1 MKELAYTTDSFTPAS
16 FVSHASNVKR
26 EELANVDMLPRIRF
40 RTLIVRDL
48 APIFGAKEDEL
59 LKTIGILT
67 RTLDGEGLRTDSGV
81 HGSRGYEG
89 DYLFMLLAGTT
100 PIPPRVF
107 KVMGTLG
114 SRLFFLALHPNAKS
128 HNELIAQNRGTDRR
142 QKEGICRGATDS
154 FLRTLWTANPGGV
167 EWIKDGDQEDCLRVI
182 ARCAEL
188 LAALRGTIQMWQSE
202 HDGSVSHSVPVI
214 EQPDRINCLLYNL
227 ARGHALLCGRT
238 QLAAA
243 DLAPVLEVTFDS
255 APTIRS
261 KVFRSLLEQSGTLKT
276 GQVEKLLRCSKP
288 TALKE
293 MEALTVLGIAN
304 KTEGGDA
311 EYGRPE
317 HELRLAGKFQWFTT
331 DECKGLRGPW
341 KQAEGGNP

>member
-1 MKELAYTTDSFTPAS
+1 
-16 FVSHASNVKR
+16 
-26 EELANVDMLPRIRF
+26 
-40 RTLIVRDL
+40 
-48 APIFGAKEDEL
+48 
-59 LKTIGILT
+59 
-67 RTLDGEGLRTDSGV
+67 
-81 HGSRGYEG
+81 
-89 DYLFMLLAGTT
+89 
-100 PIPPRVF
+100 
-107 KVMGTLG
+107 MGTLG
-114 SRLFFLALHPNAKS
+114 SRLFFLALHSNAKS
-128 HNELIAQNRGTDRR
+128 HDELIAQNRGTARR
-142 QKEGICRGATDS
+142 EKERTCREATDS

-167 EWIKDGDQEDCLRVI
+167 KWNKDGDQEGCLRVI

-238 QLAAA
+238 QLVAA

-261 KVFRSLLEQSGTLKT
+261 KVFRSLLEQNGTLKT

-293 MEALTVLGIAN
+293 MEALTVLGVAD
-304 KTEGGDA
+304 KTEGDA
-311 EYGRPE
+311 EYGRPG
-317 HELRLAGKFQWFTT
+317 HELRLAEKFQWFAT
-331 DECKGLRGPW
+331 DECKGLRWP
-341 KQAEGGNP
+341 